1 MKKSTGKL
9 AALLLAVAL
18 LGALTGCATSAGTN
32 AKIYMDNMKRILFSG
47 SNNSSNAST
56 TPSQNSSAPTI
67 DAPANF
73 TVEGDTYRFDAVEG
87 AAQYLMYLCEP
98 GSTSDDDTYIYS
110 GVIAEDGSA
119 SYTGSIADV
128 VSHAYGEYTAKVF
141 AMTEGFAMSA
151 GVSAPYSVS
160 GELPAPELAWSWDGQ
175 GVLTLQVANTDA
187 YDASAT
193 PDEISVT
200 LTGPEGDQ
208 PAVFDSGLGDITVE
222 GIAPGEYTAKAAAS
236 SASSFVTAPNS
247 AESSVSIVLGGEEAA
262 SENYVKPQMGGPG
275 GMGGGWE
282 VKPSP
287 ATFEEGAESFKL
299 NIGEPDFLK
308 TTAKLQTAADEG
320 STYTYVLENGDPNA
334 PFAAECV
341 MKLQIKADGTTTLTT
356 TAAGPL
362 NATTKNGTW
371 TSADGSI
378 SLAW

>member
-1 MKKSTGKL
+1 MKKYVEKL
-9 AALLLAVAL
+9 AALLLAAAL
-18 LGALTGCATSAGTN
+18 LGLLTGCATSAGSN

-47 SNNSSNAST
+47 NNSSSNDPA

-110 GVIAEDGSA
+110 GVVAETGA
-119 SYTGSIADV
+119 GSYTGTISDV
-128 VSHAYGEYTAKVF
+128 VAHAYGEYTAKVF
-141 AMTEGFAMSA
+141 AMTEGFAMSPGA
-151 GVSAPYSVS
+151 TAAYSVS
-160 GELPAPELAWSWDGQ
+160 GELPTPELAWSWDGQ
-175 GVLTLQVANTDA
+175 GTLSLQIANTDA
-187 YDASAT
+187 YDASAA
-193 PDEISVT
+193 PDEVNVT

-208 PAVFDSGLGDITVE
+208 TASFDSGMGDITVE
-222 GIAPGEYTAKAAAS
+222 NLAPGEYTVKAYAS
-236 SASSFVTAPNS
+236 SSSAFVTAPSS
-247 AESSVSIVLGGEEAA
+247 AESSCAITLGEEETA
-262 SENYVKPQMGGPG
+262 SDNYVKQQMGGPG
-275 GMGGGWE
+275 GGMGGWE

-308 TTAKLQTAADEG
+308 TTAKLQAAADEG
-320 STYTYVLENGDPNA
+320 SAYTYVLENGDPNA
-334 PFAAECV
+334 PFGAECV

-362 NATTKNGTW
+362 SATTKNGTW